1 MQTFILII
9 IGILGIGLGFIL
21 GRAGA
26 HKHLSNFVNKERYP
40 LKEKRKRM
48 IVKHLKDRRKL
59 TNGEAQELL
68 GVSDS
73 TITTYF
79 DELEEE
85 EIVIQVG
92 DIGRGVYYTLT

>member
-9 IGILGIGLGFIL
+9 IGIVGVLLGFIL

-26 HKHLSNFVNKERYP
+26 HRHLSSFVNTERYP
-40 LKEKRKRM
+40 LKERRKGM
-48 IVKHLKDRRKL
+48 LLKHLKDRGEL
-59 TNGEAQELL
+59 TNSEAQELL

-73 TITTYF
+73 TITLYF

-85 EIVIQVG
+85 GSVIQVG
-92 DIGRGVYYTLT
+92 ETGRGVYYTLS

>member
-9 IGILGIGLGFIL
+9 IGILGILLGFIL

-26 HKHLSNFVNKERYP
+26 HKHLSSYVNKERYP
-40 LKEKRKRM
+40 LKERRKRM
-48 IVKHLKDRRKL
+48 LLKHLKDREKL
-59 TNGEAQELL
+59 TNSEAQDLL

-73 TITTYF
+73 TITLYF

-85 EIVIQVG
+85 G
-92 DIGRGVYYTLT
+92 DVVQIGETGRGVYYELS